1 MASAALNRVPDPGSF
16 AQAIIDTV
24 RTPLLVLDSRLSALV
39 ASRSYYGMFGGDPAS
54 TEGRSLYDLAAGQWD
69 LADLRGRMGEV
80 LNGDATI
87 EDYEIEILLPG
98 VGSRT
103 LLLDARRVFY
113 ADRRDTS
120 LLLGFEDVTRLRSA
134 IHEKDEALWR
144 KTMMVQ
150 EMHHRVANSLQII
163 ASILLLKARGVAAG
177 ETREHLHDAHRRVM
191 SVAAVQSHLQASSW
205 GDEIE
210 VRPYLTTLC
219 DSLAK
224 SMIHNDRPVVLS
236 VHAGE
241 GQASSA
247 QATSLGLIVTELVIN
262 ALKYAFDEDEAGTI
276 LVHYAA
282 EGEHWILSVADDGRG
297 VQSAAA
303 NAEVGLGSSLIS
315 ALAEQL
321 GARVVRTDMKPGFSV
336 AIVNA
341 GAAHPP
347 PRRRPVTAKRAGR

>member
-1 MASAALNRVPDPGSF
+1 MRNRVPDPGAL

-24 RTPLLVLDSRLSALV
+24 RTPLLVLDEGLLVLV
-39 ASRSYYGMFGGDPAS
+39 ASRSYYAMFGGDPAS
-54 TEGRSLYDLAAGQWD
+54 IEGRSLYDLATGQWD
-69 LADLRGRMGEV
+69 VADLRDLVGKV
-80 LNGDATI
+80 LTSDATI
-87 EDYEIEILLPG
+87 EAYEIDILLPEL
-98 VGSRT
+98 GSRT
-103 LLLDARRVFY
+103 LLLDARQVFY
-113 ADRRDTS
+113 ADRSDIS
-120 LLLGFEDVTRLRSA
+120 LLFGFEDVTLLRSA
-134 IHEKDEALWR
+134 THEKDEALR
-144 KTMMVQ
+144 QKTMLVQ

-177 ETREHLHDAHRRVM
+177 ETRDHLHDAHRRVL
-191 SVAAVQSHLQASSW
+191 SVAAVQSHLQASSS

-210 VRPYLTTLC
+210 VGPYLTTLC
-219 DSLAK
+219 ESLAK
-224 SMIHNDRPVVLS
+224 SMIHDDRPVVLS
-236 VHAGE
+236 VQAGP

-262 ALKYAFDEDEAGTI
+262 ALKYAFDEGEAGTI

-297 VQSAAA
+297 VQAAAA
-303 NAEVGLGSSLIS
+303 NAEVGLGSSLIH

-347 PRRRPVTAKRAGR
+347 PRRRQVTAKRAGR